1 MPKAFQGQKIWERLQ
16 CRLDKVSTSA
26 TDNCSLGIS
35 STQTENLH
43 FSFILEKYG
52 LITTLTTTTKKKT
65 RNLSLLFILTL
76 NFLSEQY
83 HCFPCNCPS
92 LNKNRSI

>member
-52 LITTLTTTTKKKT
+52 LITTLTTTTTTKNT
-65 RNLSLLFILTL
+65 ESFTLIHINIELPFRAISLFPVQ
-76 NFLSEQY
+76 LSE
-83 HCFPCNCPS
+83 S
-92 LNKNRSI
+92 E